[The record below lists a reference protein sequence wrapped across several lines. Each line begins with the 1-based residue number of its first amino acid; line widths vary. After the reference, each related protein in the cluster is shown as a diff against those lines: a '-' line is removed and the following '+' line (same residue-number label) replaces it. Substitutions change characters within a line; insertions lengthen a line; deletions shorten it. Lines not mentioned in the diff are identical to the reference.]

1 MDIDS
6 IEPEQKKKKYK
17 SFKKGF
23 NRMRRNVIIL
33 K

>member
-6 IEPEQKKKKYK
+6 IEPEVKKKKYK

-23 NRMRRNVIIL
+23 GRRRNVIIL